1 MSASVTLAAQFPNRR
16 LLKPF
21 VSPSRNKASIAS
33 SARKPSGSLKRLFS
47 VRKSGTSTSSSGST
61 TPTQPF
67 KKRKLI
73 AATSLG
79 KGISDGD
86 EKEKEKEKGDGD
98 DDDQRPC
105 LPGVNYNGMS
115 VKLFKP
121 FRPPRVVRP
130 DGEGDAS
137 ADANGQ
143 PINGRMP
150 GTSGGRSLGIRNRR
164 AGLAR
169 GPRYNPDTEDAV
181 VLFRPLEPGDDRSAT
196 AVPDSSSLTQSSL
209 SSTSSSTAGSTLNDR
224 QQVVPAIAARKFGS
238 NSKSLKSL
246 LGGGETGEQ
255 KQVAVVVDPVLG
267 RKLRPHQVEGV
278 KFLYSCVTGQVY
290 KDSLGCIVA
299 DEMGLGKTL
308 QCITILWTLL
318 QQSPDPGKPTI
329 EKCIV
334 ACPSSLVK
342 NWANEL
348 VKWLGSTKISPL
360 ACDNK
365 GTKEKVTAS
374 LRSFVSARGRM
385 IIHPV
390 LIISYETLRTYIDVL
405 GSSPI
410 GLLMCD
416 EGHRLK
422 NSASQTY
429 QALNSLQVQRRI
441 ILSGTP
447 IQNDLTEYFSLLN
460 FTNPGLLG
468 APHEFRK
475 RFELPILRGRDS
487 LATDTEQQNGDA
499 KLAELNGIASKVI
512 IRRTNDLLSKYL
524 PVKYEHVVFCPLT
537 DLQTDL
543 YELFLKSKDARA
555 AIGEG
560 GKCSLQTIINLGKLC
575 NHPSLIDVKTAVDG
589 YETVTPKEYF
599 TDNVEKESCSSNA
612 GGGGGGRRRAAA
624 MNASMGFGGLQSYA
638 DSSRGG
644 NGGRK
649 QPFHP
654 KWSSKMAVLDR
665 MLQQISKGPE
675 KDKIVLIS
683 NYTQTLN
690 LFETLCR
697 ARGYGH
703 YRLDG
708 SMTIGKRQ
716 HIVDRF
722 NDPKD
727 NAFVFLLS
735 SKAGGCGINLVGANR
750 LVLFDSSFNPAD
762 NLQACGR
769 IWRDG
774 QKKTC
779 YIYTFV
785 TTGTV
790 EEKIFQRQSYKT
802 SLSTCVIDEQ
812 EHVERHF
819 SRDQMRQLFHAKLRG
834 QTMSET
840 HDQFKCRR
848 CVRGRQAIK
857 APEPMDFADHNSW
870 DHYCASDCQK
880 IQDQC
885 LKSCMGKDVSF
896 VFQYKSH

>member
-1 MSASVTLAAQFPNRR
+1 MSASLTYASQNTNKR
-16 LLKPF
+16 LFRPF
-21 VSPSRNKASIAS
+21 ISPARGGTKTRSGDTQSRVKTGSI
-33 SARKPSGSLKRLFS
+33 KRLFS
-47 VRKSGTSTSSSGST
+47 VRRLGST
-61 TPTQPF
+61 GSSASLPAA
-67 KKRKLI
+67 KRPRLSKD
-73 AATSLG
+73 SE
-79 KGISDGD
+79 SSEEGD
-86 EKEKEKEKGDGD
+86 DKAKGDGD
-98 DDDQRPC
+98 EDGC
-105 LPGVNYNGMS
+105 LAGINYNGMS
-115 VKLFKP
+115 KKLFRP
-121 FRPPRVVRP
+121 FRPPTIIRKA
-130 DGEGDAS
+130 GDAGDEEGGHAGGGE
-137 ADANGQ
+137 ADGG
-143 PINGRMP
+143 GR
-150 GTSGGRSLGIRNRR
+150 GVIGRSLGVRR
-164 AGLAR
+164 R
-169 GPRYNPDTEDAV
+169 MNVPKGPRYNPDTEDAV
-181 VLFRPLEPGDDRSAT
+181 VLYRPDAPADSVVPTPGLTRSPSSA
-196 AVPDSSSLTQSSL
+196 SSSSGLTP
-209 SSTSSSTAGSTLNDR
+209 TTP
-224 QQVVPAIAARKFGS
+224 VVPTTTK
-238 NSKSLKSL
+238 NKSLKSL
-246 LGGGETGEQ
+246 LGGDSEAEQ
-255 KQVAVVVDPVLG
+255 SRRVPVVVDPALG
-267 RKLRPHQVEGV
+267 RKLRPHQIEGV
-278 KFLYSCVTGQVY
+278 KFLYNCVTGSIY
-290 KDSLGCIVA
+290 PNAFGCIMA

-308 QCITILWTLL
+308 QCIALLWTLL
-318 QQSPDPGKPTI
+318 QQSPVPGKPTI

-348 VKWLGSTKISPL
+348 VKWLGSAKISPL

-374 LRSFVSARGRM
+374 LKHFVSARGRM

-390 LIISYETLRTYIDVL
+390 LIISYESLRIYKSIL
-405 GSSPI
+405 GAAPI

-422 NSASQTY
+422 NSDSQTF
-429 QALNSLQVQRRI
+429 QALNELQIQRRI

-447 IQNDLTEYFSLLN
+447 IQNDLSEYFSLLN

-468 APHEFRK
+468 DTQEFRK
-475 RFELPILRGRDS
+475 KYENPILRGRDAM
-487 LATDTEQQNGDA
+487 ATEAEQKRGDEV
-499 KLAELNGIASKVI
+499 LSELNGIASKVI
-512 IRRTNDLLSKYL
+512 IRRTNNLLSKYL
-524 PVKYEHVVFCPLT
+524 PTKYEHVVFCPLS

-543 YELFLKSKDARA
+543 YELFLKSKEART

-560 GKCSLQTIINLGKLC
+560 GKCSLQTIISLGKLC
-575 NHPSLIDVKTAVDG
+575 NHPSLLNLRGSVDG
-589 YETVTPKEYF
+589 FEKVTPKEYF
-599 TDNVEKESCSSNA
+599 SERLERSA
-612 GGGGGGRRRAAA
+612 GSMMGGGRRRCTTG
-624 MNASMGFGGLQSYA
+624 MSYSGQQSSGSGG
-638 DSSRGG
+638 DR
-644 NGGRK
+644 
-649 QPFHP
+649 PFHP
-654 KWSSKMAVLDR
+654 KWSSKMAMLDR

-683 NYTQTLN
+683 NYTQTLD
-690 LFETLCR
+690 LFEKLCT
-697 ARGYGH
+697 ARSFGF

-708 SMTIGKRQ
+708 SMSISKRQ

-727 NAFVFLLS
+727 PAFVFLLS

-779 YIYTFV
+779 YIYTMV

-812 EHVERHF
+812 ENVERHF
-819 SRDQMRQLFHAKLRG
+819 SRQEMRQLFQAKLRG
-834 QTMSET
+834 QTMCET

-848 CVRGRQAIK
+848 CVRGHQAIK

-870 DHYCASDCQK
+870 DHFSSGDAHK
-880 IQDQC
+880 LQDQL

>member
-1 MSASVTLAAQFPNRR
+1 MSSGNVALAAQIPSRR
-16 LLKPF
+16 LFRPF
-21 VSPSRNKASIAS
+21 VSPAKSRLGSDTASTPTRRPGA
-33 SARKPSGSLKRLFS
+33 LKRLFS
-47 VRKSGTSTSSSGST
+47 VRKGISATGNSGTLLPS
-61 TPTQPF
+61 
-67 KKRKLI
+67 KKRKVSVDS
-73 AATSLG
+73 T
-79 KGISDGD
+79 D
-86 EKEKEKEKGDGD
+86 EDNKAND
-98 DDDQRPC
+98 DEPC
-105 LPGVNYNGMS
+105 LPGINYNGVS
-115 VKLFKP
+115 KKLFKP
-121 FRPPRVVRP
+121 FRSPKVIRP
-130 DGEGDAS
+130 DGADRAGDGETAGS
-137 ADANGQ
+137 DDRAES
-143 PINGRMP
+143 RP
-150 GTSGGRSLGIRNRR
+150 GLGRSLGVRR
-164 AGLAR
+164 RMAVAK

-181 VLFRPLEPGDDRSAT
+181 VLYRPPEPGQKVKRPGDPT
-196 AVPDSSSLTQSSL
+196 VPSLTQSSSSISEAN
-209 SSTSSSTAGSTLNDR
+209 SST
-224 QQVVPAIAARKFGS
+224 VVPQKQ
-238 NSKSLKSL
+238 NKSLKSL
-246 LGGGETGEQ
+246 LGIGGDVEQ
-255 KQVAVVVDPVLG
+255 KPVAVVVDPSLG
-267 RKLRPHQVEGV
+267 RKLRPHQIEGV
-278 KFLYSCVTGQVY
+278 KFLYNCVTGSVY
-290 KDSLGCIVA
+290 QNAHGCIMA

-308 QCITILWTLL
+308 QCIALLWTLL
-318 QQSPDPGKPTI
+318 QQSPVAGKPTI
-329 EKCIV
+329 DKCIV

-365 GTKEKVTAS
+365 GSKEKVSAS

-390 LIISYETLRTYIDVL
+390 LIISYETLRTYIDILKV
-405 GSSPI
+405 SPI
-410 GLLMCD
+410 GMLLCD

-422 NSASQTY
+422 NSSSQTY

-468 APHEFRK
+468 STQEFRK
-475 RFELPILRGRDS
+475 RYELPILRGRDA
-487 LATDTEQQNGDA
+487 LATDSEQQIGDA
-499 KLAELNGIASKVI
+499 KLSELNAVASKVI

-543 YELFLKSKDARA
+543 YELFLKSKEARA

-589 YETVTPKEYF
+589 YQTVTPREYF
-599 TDNVEKESCSSNA
+599 TDSLQSEGARSNA
-612 GGGGGGRRRAAA
+612 GGRRSAA
-624 MNASMGFGGLQSYA
+624 MAKFSMASSTT
-638 DSSRGG
+638 DNG
-644 NGGRK
+644 NR
-649 QPFHP
+649 PFHP
-654 KWSSKMAVLDR
+654 KWSSKMTVLDR
-665 MLQQISKGPE
+665 MLQQIRKSPE
-675 KDKIVLIS
+675 RDKIVLIS

-697 ARGYGH
+697 ARSYGY

-716 HIVDRF
+716 TIVDRF

-727 NAFVFLLS
+727 SAFVFLLS

-779 YIYTFV
+779 FIYTFA

-819 SRDQMRQLFHAKLRG
+819 SRDQMRQLFQAKLRG
-834 QTMSET
+834 QTICET

-857 APEPMDFADHNSW
+857 APEPMEYADHNTW
-870 DHYCASDCQK
+870 DHYCAAECHK
-880 IQDQC
+880 LQDSL

-896 VFQYKSH
+896 VFQYKSHNI

>member
-1 MSASVTLAAQFPNRR
+1 MSGSVSLAAQIPNRR

-21 VSPSRNKASIAS
+21 VSPARNKLDSGKTAANPLDSTRCS
-33 SARKPSGSLKRLFS
+33 SSLKRLFS
-47 VRKSGTSTSSSGST
+47 VRKTALFSSGSSSS
-61 TPTQPF
+61 PVPL
-67 KKRKLI
+67 KKRRLLN
-73 AATSLG
+73 TLTTTG
-79 KGISDGD
+79 KQKSSKKCDESD
-86 EKEKEKEKGDGD
+86 EENKKGDGD
-98 DDDQRPC
+98 NDDGRPC

-115 VKLFKP
+115 KKLFRP
-121 FRPPRVVRP
+121 FRPPAIIKKAGSADDD
-130 DGEGDAS
+130 DGAS
-137 ADANGQ
+137 ADSANQ
-143 PINGRMP
+143 PGSSTCMP
-150 GTSGGRSLGIRNRR
+150 GGRSLGIRKRIG
-164 AGLAR
+164 GLPK

-181 VLFRPLEPGDDRSAT
+181 VLYRPPESGSETIT
-196 AVPDSSSLTQSSL
+196 AVSSEVPSLTQSTSL
-209 SSTSSSTAGSTLNDR
+209 SSDESTLMNG
-224 QQVVPAIAARKFGS
+224 QSTVPATAAIRKLS
-238 NSKSLKSL
+238 NNKSLKSL
-246 LGGGETGEQ
+246 LGANGDSGQ
-255 KQVAVVVDPVLG
+255 KKVAVVVDPSLG

-278 KFLYSCVTGQVY
+278 KFLYSCVTGQIY
-290 KDSLGCIVA
+290 NDAFGCIMA

-308 QCITILWTLL
+308 QCITLLWTLL
-318 QQSPDPGKPTI
+318 QQSPDSGKPTI

-365 GTKEKVTAS
+365 GTKEKVSAS

-390 LIISYETLRTYIDVL
+390 LIISYETLRTYINIL
-405 GSSPI
+405 SSSPI
-410 GLLMCD
+410 GMLLCD

-429 QALNSLQVQRRI
+429 QALNSLQVKRRV

-468 APHEFRK
+468 SPQEFRK
-475 RFELPILRGRDS
+475 RFELPIMRGRDA
-487 LATDTEQQNGDA
+487 LATDNEQLNGDT
-499 KLAELNGIASKVI
+499 KLAELNSLASKVI

-543 YELFLKSKDARA
+543 YELFLKSKEARA

-575 NHPSLIDVKTAVDG
+575 NHPSLIDIKKAVER
-589 YETVTPKEYF
+589 YTEVTPNEYF
-599 TDNVEKESCSSNA
+599 TDSLSKECSSSRI
-612 GGGGGGRRRAAA
+612 GDGRRRAAA
-624 MNASMGFGGLQSYA
+624 MGGFGGHSH
-638 DSSRGG
+638 SSSSSSGSG
-644 NGGRK
+644 NQ

-654 KWSSKMAVLDR
+654 KWSSKMALLDR
-665 MLQQISKGPE
+665 MLHQIRNGPE

-697 ARGYGH
+697 ARNYGY

-708 SMTIGKRQ
+708 TMTISKRQ
-716 HIVDRF
+716 QIVDQF
-722 NDPKD
+722 NNPKD
-727 NAFVFLLS
+727 SAFVFLLS

-819 SRDQMRQLFHAKLRG
+819 SRDQMRQLFQAKLRG
-834 QTMSET
+834 QTISET

-848 CVRGRQAIK
+848 CVRGRQAIR

-870 DHYCASDCQK
+870 DHFCSADCQK
-880 IQDQC
+880 LQDHL

>member
-1 MSASVTLAAQFPNRR
+1 MSGSVTLAAQIPNRR
-16 LLKPF
+16 LFKPF
-21 VSPSRNKASIAS
+21 VSPARNKPPAVNGC
-33 SARKPSGSLKRLFS
+33 ARKQPSGSLKRLFS
-47 VRKSGTSTSSSGST
+47 VRKSNSISSASCTSGST
-61 TPTQPF
+61 TPTSPF
-67 KKRKLI
+67 KRRRLTGSPKG
-73 AATSLG
+73 TSD
-79 KGISDGD
+79 DGGN
-86 EKEKEKEKGDGD
+86 KEKEDGN
-98 DDDQRPC
+98 DDQRPC

-115 VKLFKP
+115 MKLFKP
-121 FRPPRVVRP
+121 FRPPKTVRP
-130 DGEGDAS
+130 AGSEDGEGDIA

-143 PINGRMP
+143 PICSRMP
-150 GTSGGRSLGIRNRR
+150 ARSLGIRSRR
-164 AGLAR
+164 AGVAR
-169 GPRYNPDTEDAV
+169 GPRYNPDTDDAV
-181 VLFRPLEPGDDRSAT
+181 VLFRPAEPGAKET
-196 AVPDSSSLTQSSL
+196 TPVPGCPSLTQSS
-209 SSTSSSTAGSTLNDR
+209 SSSSLSALQGR
-224 QQVVPAIAARKFGS
+224 QQVVPTSTAVRKLGTA
-238 NSKSLKSL
+238 SKSLKSL
-246 LGGGETGEQ
+246 LGNRDSDEQ
-255 KQVAVVVDPVLG
+255 QQVAVVVDPVLG

-278 KFLYSCVTGQVY
+278 KFLYNCVTGQVY

-318 QQSPDPGKPTI
+318 QQSPDPKKPTI

-348 VKWLGSTKISPL
+348 VKWLGSAKISPL

-390 LIISYETLRTYIDVL
+390 LIISYETLRTYISVL
-405 GSSPI
+405 SSSPI

-475 RFELPILRGRDS
+475 RYELPILRGRDA
-487 LATDTEQQNGDA
+487 LATDAEQQNGDA

-575 NHPSLIDVKTAVDG
+575 NHPSLVDVTSCVSG

-599 TDNVEKESCSSNA
+599 TDNIERESSASSSGI
-612 GGGGGGRRRAAA
+612 GGSGSSSRRRAAA
-624 MNASMGFGGLQSYA
+624 MNASMGFGGIQPYSDA
-638 DSSRGG
+638 SRGS
-644 NGGRK
+644 GGSGGARR

-665 MLQQISKGPE
+665 MLQQISKSPE
-675 KDKIVLIS
+675 RDKIVLIS

-727 NAFVFLLS
+727 GAFVFLLS

-774 QKKTC
+774 QKKAC

-819 SRDQMRQLFHAKLRG
+819 SRDQMRQLFQAKLRG
-834 QTMSET
+834 QTMCET

-848 CVRGRQAIK
+848 CVRGHQAIR

-870 DHYCASDCQK
+870 DHFCASDCQK
-880 IQDQC
+880 IQDRL